1 VPLSLGN
8 TLGFTQL
15 DINVLQ
21 CYKSSTIYKLVLL
34 YQGGQEMKKRLSV
47 VTRKGQITI
56 PAEIRHA
63 LNIKEGDKVAIT
75 LEAGEVRLF
84 RTGSVV
90 AATAGALKSDMLA
103 LPPSEE
109 RRAAEQA
116 IAQDVVARMNDK

>member
-1 VPLSLGN
+1 
-8 TLGFTQL
+8 
-15 DINVLQ
+15 
-21 CYKSSTIYKLVLL
+21 
-34 YQGGQEMKKRLSV
+34 MKKRLSV

-116 IAQDVVARMNDK
+116 IAQDVVARMIDK

>member
-1 VPLSLGN
+1 
-8 TLGFTQL
+8 
-15 DINVLQ
+15 
-21 CYKSSTIYKLVLL
+21 
-34 YQGGQEMKKRLSV
+34 MKEHQSV

-63 LNIKEGDKVAIT
+63 LNIREGDKVAIT
-75 LEAGEVRLF
+75 LEAGEVKLS

-90 AATAGALKSDMLA
+90 AATAGALKGSMPL

-116 IAQDVVARMNDK
+116 IAEDVVARMNDK